1 MKIAI
6 YIGEDVFLADFYENE
21 VSESLKEK
29 FPLTLHTEQ
38 TTLNSKDFYAPL
50 DKKIVSLEK
59 PTQTLIPGDIS
70 LYNSISI
77 SLCVK
82 DSNVDSE
89 YSQYIKI
96 GHINEPYGLE
106 AALIKNNGIVKFD
119 FFNNET
125 EAIA

>member
-6 YIGEDVFLADFYENE
+6 YIGDDVFLADFYENE

-50 DKKIVSLEK
+50 NKKIVSLEK
-59 PTQTLIPGDIS
+59 PTQSLIPGDIC

-89 YSQYIKI
+89 YSKYVKI
-96 GHINEPYGLE
+96 AHINNPYELE
-106 AALIKNNGIVKFD
+106 ASLIKNHGIVKFD
-119 FFNNET
+119 FLKGET